1 MCFHVHVV
9 FSVAPSIS
17 IFKYWI
23 NLTWQEQT
31 WDEWLE
37 QASSDHR
44 PKSWKPI
51 EPMKKAQLTA
61 KKRLDAKLQ
70 NMKKP
75 AAAKPKAKAKSSS
88 SKTPAAKSKAKG
100 SVAKGN
106 WKKEKKNKKVDKKK
120 NKKVDKKNK
129 KELKAKKTG
138 ERVGWNA
145 ETEYGVAKRLF
156 REQFAG
162 QKKDFEKCWRQSD
175 TCQRILKSMTTG
187 ELKRRR
193 FENWLIQ

>member
-120 NKKVDKKNK
+120 TRRLIRRTRRSSKLRRLVRGSAGMLRLNMGLPSVCSENSSLGRRKI
-129 KELKAKKTG
+129 LRSA
-138 ERVGWNA
+138 
-145 ETEYGVAKRLF
+145 GVSLTLAS
-156 REQFAG
+156 G
-162 QKKDFEKCWRQSD
+162 S
-175 TCQRILKSMTTG
+175 
-187 ELKRRR
+187 
-193 FENWLIQ
+193 